1 MMTTTTTTHT
11 ESTEQT
17 AQRLVQTIAEV
28 GSCAVAFSGGV
39 DSSVVAKAAQ
49 LALGDKAIAVTG
61 RSASVSQTDLSEA
74 AKVAKEIGMRHLLV
88 DTHEGE
94 REAYIRNES
103 DRCFHCKTEL
113 YSIIDRVME
122 EQQIN
127 TLLNG
132 ANVDDQGDHRPGMIA
147 AKNYEV
153 RSPLIECGINKQMVR
168 QLAQHW
174 NLPVWDRPASPCLA
188 SRIAYGEQVTPAR
201 LKMIEQAEAFLRDHG
216 LHEFRVRYHRDDLA
230 RVEVPLD
237 KIAELADP
245 KLRDELVATFQQ
257 IGFRYITIDLEGFRS
272 GNLNQL
278 VSLELPS

>member
-1 MMTTTTTTHT
+1 MTTTTTTHT

>member
-1 MMTTTTTTHT
+1 MTTTTNSRT

-17 AQRLVQTIAEV
+17 AQQLVQTIAEL

-74 AKVAKEIGMRHLLV
+74 AKVATEIGMRHLIV

-113 YSIIDRVME
+113 YSIIDKVME
-122 EQQIN
+122 TEQIS

-153 RSPLIECGINKQMVR
+153 RSPLIECGINKQTVR

-188 SRIAYGEQVTPAR
+188 SRIAYGEEVTPAR

-245 KLRDELVATFQQ
+245 KLRDELVAVFQE

-278 VSLELPS
+278 VSLDLPK